1 MQYKVPKSA
10 HMQVRHSPR
19 FMGLSATTSNLTAS
33 QLLKTMPNFKE
44 DELNVYF
51 TQKGKLMWAK
61 DYHEQTST
69 QLPLEKED
77 TN

>member
-33 QLLKTMPNFKE
+33 QLLKTEKKIFHGTYP
-44 DELNVYF
+44 LNCA
-51 TQKGKLMWAK
+51 W
-61 DYHEQTST
+61 
-69 QLPLEKED
+69 LEISLV
-77 TN
+77 